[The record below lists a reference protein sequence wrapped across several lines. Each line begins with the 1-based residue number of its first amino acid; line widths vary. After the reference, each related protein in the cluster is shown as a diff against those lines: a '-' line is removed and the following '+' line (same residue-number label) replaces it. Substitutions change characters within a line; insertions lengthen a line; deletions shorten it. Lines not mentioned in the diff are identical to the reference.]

1 MWRLIADWLNCQQL
15 HPSGWDSTYS
25 VNEWWHFMGKLRNV
39 PKRAIKSL
47 LLLVNWEIW
56 KERNS
61 RIFDRREVSTLTLL
75 GKIKEEARMW
85 GFAGA
90 RHLASFVGD

>member
-1 MWRLIADWLNCQQL
+1 
-15 HPSGWDSTYS
+15 
-25 VNEWWHFMGKLRNV
+25 MGKLRNV

-47 LLLVNWEIW
+47 LLLVNWEIL

-61 RIFDRREVSTLTLL
+61 RTFDRREASTITLL
-75 GKIKEEARMW
+75 GKIKEEARTW
-85 GFAGA
+85 GIAGA

>member
-1 MWRLIADWLNCQQL
+1 
-15 HPSGWDSTYS
+15 
-25 VNEWWHFMGKLRNV
+25 MGKLRNV

-47 LLLVNWEIW
+47 ILLVNWEIW

-61 RIFDRREVSTLTLL
+61 RTFDRREASTITLL
-75 GKIKEEARMW
+75 GKIKEEARTW
-85 GFAGA
+85 GIAGA

>member
-1 MWRLIADWLNCQQL
+1 
-15 HPSGWDSTYS
+15 
-25 VNEWWHFMGKLRNV
+25 MGKLRNV
-39 PKRAIKSL
+39 PKKAIKSL

-61 RIFDRREVSTLTLL
+61 RTFDRHEVSTLTLL
-75 GKIKEEARMW
+75 EKIKEARMW